1 MIEKF
6 LRKMADMVFD
16 QRKNSAK
23 CECQRGVNGS
33 APDYESGG
41 CGFKSHRCRL
51 FFTQCTFL
59 LVVST
64 NIIKLS
70 KQSTNLTFDSRT
82 LPEEIMSRNLVV
94 NLSGLSAKKELRL
107 ISKTAWRNGS
117 AMVF

>member
-6 LRKMADMVFD
+6 LRKMANMVFD

-59 LVVST
+59 LIVLNLT
-64 NIIKLS
+64 